1 MTRRKERK
9 GSKDDWTAPLS
20 RAGWEKRIMKKKNSA
35 GTYVGI
41 VLVAI
46 LALLLANPG
55 WLPISDSLKTA
66 VEETEKSH
74 LLFQNDLH
82 TTLAQL
88 TTLVLA
94 LALVWL
100 IYQVLKLILQL
111 VGKRGGRA
119 QTVTNLISGLMK
131 YVAVIAAVVWGLSI
145 LGVNATAVL
154 AGVGIVGL
162 ILGFGAQS
170 LIEDIITGAFIIF
183 ENQYSVGDI
192 IILDD
197 FRGTVR
203 SIGVRTTVIEDA
215 GGNLKVVNNSD
226 IRNFQNRSRNNSVAL
241 CLVSVAYSTDLR
253 KLEALLKEAL
263 PKLKEEH
270 PDLYLTAPRYLGVDA
285 LADSGVNLKFA
296 VDVTEQNVFGA
307 QRMLARDLKI
317 LFDEKGVEI
326 PFPQVV
332 VHQADK

>member
-1 MTRRKERK
+1 
-9 GSKDDWTAPLS
+9 
-20 RAGWEKRIMKKKNSA
+20 MKKNNAK
-35 GTYVGI
+35 TYVGI

-46 LALLLANPG
+46 LALLLAHPN
-55 WLPISDSLKTA
+55 WLPLSKGLKDAIS
-66 VEETEKSH
+66 ETEKNN
-74 LLFQNDLH
+74 LLFQSDAH
-82 TTLAQL
+82 TTIAQL
-88 TTLVLA
+88 FTLVLA
-94 LALVWL
+94 MALVWL
-100 IYQVLKLILQL
+100 IYQILKLILAA

-119 QTVTNLISGLMK
+119 QTVTNLIAGLLK
-131 YVAVIAAVVWGLSI
+131 YVAVIAAVVWGLGI
-145 LGVNATAVL
+145 LGVNTTAVL

-241 CLVSVAYSTDLR
+241 VLVSVAYSTDLR
-253 KLEALLKEAL
+253 KLEKILQEKL
-263 PKLKEEH
+263 PGLKEEH
-270 PDLYLTAPRYLGVDA
+270 PDLYLTTPRYLGVDE
-285 LADSGVNLKFA
+285 LADSGINLKFA
-296 VDVTEQNVFGA
+296 ADVTEANVFAG

-317 LFDEKGVEI
+317 LFDENGIEI

-332 VHQADK
+332 VHKAEE

>member
-1 MTRRKERK
+1 
-9 GSKDDWTAPLS
+9 
-20 RAGWEKRIMKKKNSA
+20 MKKKNNTK
-35 GTYVGI
+35 TYVGI
-41 VLVAI
+41 VVVAI

-55 WLPISDSLKTA
+55 WLPLPEGLKTA
-66 VEETEKSH
+66 VAETEKNH

-88 TTLVLA
+88 ITLVLA

-100 IYQVLKLILQL
+100 IYQVLKLILQA

-285 LADSGVNLKFA
+285 LADSGINLKFA

>member
-1 MTRRKERK
+1 MT
-9 GSKDDWTAPLS
+9 S
-20 RAGWEKRIMKKKNSA
+20 
-35 GTYVGI
+35 
-41 VLVAI
+41 
-46 LALLLANPG
+46 
-55 WLPISDSLKTA
+55 
-66 VEETEKSH
+66 
-74 LLFQNDLH
+74 
-82 TTLAQL
+82 
-88 TTLVLA
+88 
-94 LALVWL
+94 
-100 IYQVLKLILQL
+100 
-111 VGKRGGRA
+111 
-119 QTVTNLISGLMK
+119 LISGLLK
-131 YVAVIAAVVWGLSI
+131 YIAVIAAVVWGLSI
-145 LGVNATAVL
+145 LGINTTAVL

-241 CLVSVAYSTDLR
+241 VVVSVAYSTDLK
-253 KLEALLKEAL
+253 KLEAMLDESLPALKDQ
-263 PKLKEEH
+263 H
-270 PDLYLTAPRYLGVDA
+270 PELYLTTPRYLGVEK
-285 LADSGVNLKFA
+285 LGDSGIDLKFA
-296 VDVTEQNVFGA
+296 ADVTEKNVFSG

-332 VHQADK
+332 VHKAEE

>member
-1 MTRRKERK
+1 
-9 GSKDDWTAPLS
+9 
-20 RAGWEKRIMKKKNSA
+20 MKKKNGA
-35 GTYVGI
+35 KTYVGI

-66 VEETEKSH
+66 VAETEKNH

-88 TTLVLA
+88 ITLVLA

-100 IYQVLKLILQL
+100 IYQVLKLILQA

>member
-1 MTRRKERK
+1 
-9 GSKDDWTAPLS
+9 
-20 RAGWEKRIMKKKNSA
+20 MKKKNSA
-35 GTYVGI
+35 KTYVGI

-46 LALLLANPG
+46 LALLLTNPG
-55 WLPISDSLKTA
+55 WLPLSDSLKTA
-66 VEETEKSH
+66 VAETEKNH

-88 TTLVLA
+88 ITLVLA

-100 IYQVLKLILQL
+100 IYQVLKLILQA

-215 GGNLKVVNNSD
+215 GGNLKIVNNSD
-226 IRNFQNRSRNNSVAL
+226 IRNLQNRSRNNSLAI
-241 CLVSVAYSTDLR
+241 CDIGVAYDTDI
-253 KLEALLKEAL
+253 
-263 PKLKEEH
+263 PKLREILIPELYKIYDEH
-270 PDLYLTAPRYLGVDA
+270 RDLYLSAPVFMGIESFGDSAIILRFHAETKETDIFAARRRLNEDLLA
-285 LADSGVNLKFA
+285 LFRRNGVN
-296 VDVTEQNVFGA
+296 
-307 QRMLARDLKI
+307 
-317 LFDEKGVEI
+317 I

-332 VHQADK
+332 VHPPT

>member
-1 MTRRKERK
+1 
-9 GSKDDWTAPLS
+9 
-20 RAGWEKRIMKKKNSA
+20 MKKKNTK
-35 GTYVGI
+35 TYIGI
-41 VLVAI
+41 VIVAI
-46 LALLLANPG
+46 LALLLANPK
-55 WLPISDSLKTA
+55 WLPLSQELKEA
-66 VEETEKSH
+66 VAQTEKSN
-74 LLFQNDLH
+74 LLFQSDAH
-82 TTLAQL
+82 TTAAQL
-88 TTLVLA
+88 ITLVLA
-94 LALVWL
+94 VALVWL
-100 IYQVLKLILQL
+100 AYQIVKLILGAL
-111 VGKRGGRA
+111 GKRGGRT
-119 QTVTNLISGLMK
+119 QTVVNLISGLLK
-131 YVAVIAAVVWGLSI
+131 YVAVIAAIVWGLSI

-203 SIGVRTTVIEDA
+203 NIGVRTTVIEDA

-241 CLVSVAYSTDLR
+241 VVASVAYSTDLR
-253 KLEALLKEAL
+253 KLEKLLKEAL

-270 PDLYLTAPRYLGVDA
+270 PDLYLSAPRYLGVDQ
-285 LADSGVNLKFA
+285 LADSGVNLKFM
-296 VDVTEQNVFGA
+296 VDVTETNVFAG
-307 QRMLARDLKI
+307 QRMLARDIKL
-317 LFDEKGVEI
+317 LFDDNGVEI

-332 VHQADK
+332 VHKAED

>member
-1 MTRRKERK
+1 
-9 GSKDDWTAPLS
+9 
-20 RAGWEKRIMKKKNSA
+20 MKKKNTK
-35 GTYVGI
+35 TYVGI

-46 LALLLANPG
+46 LALVLANPN
-55 WLPISDSLKTA
+55 WLPISDKLKDA
-66 VEETEKSH
+66 VKETEKSH
-74 LLFQNDLH
+74 LLLQGDTH
-82 TTLAQL
+82 ATIAQL
-88 TTLVLA
+88 ITLVLA
-94 LALVWL
+94 VAIVWL
-100 IYQVLKLILQL
+100 SYQVLRLILAAL
-111 VGKRGGRA
+111 GKKGGRL
-119 QTVTNLISGLMK
+119 QTVTNLIAGLLK
-131 YVAVIAAVVWGLSI
+131 YVAVIIAIVWGLSV

-197 FRGTVR
+197 FRGIVR

-241 CLVSVAYSTDLR
+241 VVVSVAYSTDLR
-253 KLEALLKEAL
+253 KLEAMLAESLPGLKA
-263 PKLKEEH
+263 EH
-270 PDLYLTAPRYLGVDA
+270 PDLYLTVPRYLGVDE
-285 LADSGVNLKFA
+285 LADSGINLKFA
-296 VDVTEQNVFGA
+296 ADVTEENIFTG
-307 QRMLARDLKI
+307 QRTLARDLKI

-332 VHQADK
+332 IHKAED